1 VTCPNRA
8 FAAFATVLLV
18 LATGCGYHV
27 AGRADLVPK
36 SVDTIAVLPF
46 GSASNRYKLSDK
58 VQQAIS
64 RELISRTRF
73 HVVRDPAAADAVLE
87 GSLGNVLV
95 IPVVFD
101 PQTFK
106 TTVVQISGSVQ
117 AKLTD
122 RKTGKVIYDLPGM
135 PIQNSYQ
142 LSEYPSQYFD
152 ESGLALDRMANDIGR
167 TLVSGMLEN
176 F

>member
-1 VTCPNRA
+1 MTA
-8 FAAFATVLLV
+8 
-18 LATGCGYHV
+18 CGYHV
-27 AGRADLVPK
+27 AGKADLVPQ
-36 SVDTIAVLPF
+36 SVETIAILPF
-46 GSASNRYKLSDK
+46 TSGSNRYKMSDK

-64 RELISRTRF
+64 REFISRTRF
-73 HVVRDPAAADAVLE
+73 RVVRDPALADAVLE
-87 GSLGNVLV
+87 GSLGNVL
-95 IPVVFD
+95 ISPVVFD

-122 RKTGKVIYDLPGM
+122 RKTGKVIYNLPGLGV
-135 PIQNSYQ
+135 QNSYQ

-152 ESGLALDRMANDIGR
+152 ESDLALDRMATDIAR
-167 TLVSGMLEN
+167 TLVSGILEN

>member
-1 VTCPNRA
+1 VPSFRPASAVFAIVLFAVT
-8 FAAFATVLLV
+8 
-18 LATGCGYHV
+18 TGCGYHV

-36 SVDTIAVLPF
+36 SIDTIAVLPF
-46 GSASNRYKLSDK
+46 TSGSNRYKMSDK

-73 HVVRDPAAADAVLE
+73 HVVRDPALADAVLE
-87 GSLGNVLV
+87 GSLGNVL
-95 IPVVFD
+95 IFPVVFD

-122 RKTGKVIYDLPGM
+122 RKSGKVIYNLPGLG
-135 PIQNSYQ
+135 IQNSYQ
-142 LSEYPSQYFD
+142 LSEYSRQYFD
-152 ESGLALDRMANDIGR
+152 ESGLALDRMATDIAR
-167 TLVSGMLEN
+167 TLVTGMLEN

>member
-1 VTCPNRA
+1 MA
-8 FAAFATVLLV
+8 
-18 LATGCGYHV
+18 GCGYHV
-27 AGRADLVPK
+27 GGKADLVPK
-36 SVDTIAVLPF
+36 SIDTIAVLPF
-46 GSASNRYKLSDK
+46 TSGSNRYKLSDK

-64 RELISRTRF
+64 RELVSRTRF
-73 HVVRDPAAADAVLE
+73 HVVRDPALADAVLE
-87 GSLGNVLV
+87 GSLGNIV
-95 IPVVFD
+95 IFPVVFD

-122 RKTGKVIYDLPGM
+122 RKTGKVIYNMPGLGV
-135 PIQNSYQ
+135 QNNYE
-142 LSEYPSQYFD
+142 LSEYSNQYFD
-152 ESGLALDRMANDIGR
+152 ESGLALDRMSIDIAR